1 VLCLG
6 LTLAGSGTGAVDA
19 AGTGDGHLGDGQ
31 PGSTAVVVDDQIA
44 GEVNVVNVDGR
55 DVGVGLADDGAVVA
69 QSAPAMPETTV
80 TQEAAPTS
88 ASASSEV
95 VLSFSPARAEPAA
108 TLPATGPA
116 ASTDPVMALLAAVL
130 VSLGVALVRIGR
142 QRSSSAT

>member
-6 LTLAGSGTGAVDA
+6 LTLAGSGAGAVDA

-55 DVGVGLADDGAVVA
+55 DVVAGVADDGAVVA

-88 ASASSEV
+88 ASSEV
-95 VLSFSPARAEPAA
+95 VLSFSPARADEPAA
-108 TLPATGPA
+108 TLPATGAA
-116 ASTDPVMALLAAVL
+116 ASTEPVMALLAAVL